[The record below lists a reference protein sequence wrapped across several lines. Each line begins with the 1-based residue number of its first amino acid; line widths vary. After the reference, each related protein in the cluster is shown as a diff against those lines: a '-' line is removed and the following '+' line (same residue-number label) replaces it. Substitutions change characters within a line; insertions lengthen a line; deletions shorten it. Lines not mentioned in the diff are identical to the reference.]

1 MIDPGKAVKQSTE
14 KPAPPV
20 AAAPKLLAGVIFGLA
35 FGFLL
40 QKGGVGKFNILIGQL
55 LLQDWTVAKIML
67 TAIVV
72 GMVGVFAL
80 HHFAKVNLH
89 IKPTRIGANIIG
101 GLLFGAG
108 FALMG
113 YCPGTAA
120 AALGQGSWDAL
131 LRHGWTSRGFVD
143 FRRVLRVAENDRGE
157 VGRPRQS
164 SSAGFA
170 ARPARSVRGDFC
182 GAAYRGIVRIG
193 KGVSPMTVRRTW

>member
-1 MIDPGKAVKQSTE
+1 MIDSGKTVRQPTAMI
-14 KPAPPV
+14 APPG
-20 AAAPKLLAGVIFGLA
+20 AAARKLMAGTVFGLA

-40 QKGGVGKFNILIGQL
+40 QKGGVGKFNVITGQL
-55 LLQDWTVAKIML
+55 LLQDWTVVKIML

-72 GMVGVFAL
+72 GMVGIFTL

-101 GLLFGAG
+101 GLVFGAG

-131 LRHGWTSRGFVD
+131 FGMTGLIAGSWIFAELSGMLNKTVEKWGELGKLTLPDMLHIPRGAFVVS
-143 FRRVLRVAENDRGE
+143 FALLLTAILLLLQRNF
-157 VGRPRQS
+157 PR
-164 SSAGFA
+164 
-170 ARPARSVRGDFC
+170 
-182 GAAYRGIVRIG
+182 
-193 KGVSPMTVRRTW
+193 

>member
-1 MIDPGKAVKQSTE
+1 MIDPGKAVQQSTE
-14 KPAPPV
+14 KSAPPV
-20 AAAPKLLAGVIFGLA
+20 AAASKLLAGAIFGFA

-40 QKGGVGKFNILIGQL
+40 QKGDVGKYNVLIGQL
-55 LLQDWTVAKIML
+55 LLQDFTVAKVML

-72 GMVGVFAL
+72 GMIGVFAL
-80 HHFAKVNLH
+80 HHFAHVNLH

-131 LRHGWTSRGFVD
+131 FGMAGLIAGSWIFAELSGWTKRTIEKWGDLGKVLLPDLLHLPRGVFV
-143 FRRVLRVAENDRGE
+143 V
-157 VGRPRQS
+157 
-164 SSAGFA
+164 GFA
-170 ARPARSVRGDFC
+170 VTLTAI
-182 GAAYRGIVRIG
+182 IVLLERFTI
-193 KGVSPMTVRRTW
+193 R

>member
-1 MIDPGKAVKQSTE
+1 MIPAKQLNNPQKSPRRRWPQRPSCWPG
-14 KPAPPV
+14 
-20 AAAPKLLAGVIFGLA
+20 LIFGLA

-72 GMVGVFAL
+72 GMIGVFTL

-89 IKPTRIGANIIG
+89 IKPTRIGSNIIG

-131 LRHGWTSRGFVD
+131 FGMAGLIAGSWMFAEFSASLQKTVEKWGDLGKVLLPDLLHLPRGVFV
-143 FRRVLRVAENDRGE
+143 VI
-157 VGRPRQS
+157 
-164 SSAGFA
+164 FA
-170 ARPARSVRGDFC
+170 ALLTVGLFVLER
-182 GAAYRGIVRIG
+182 
-193 KGVSPMTVRRTW
+193 VSSR

>member
-1 MIDPGKAVKQSTE
+1 MIDPGKAVKQSTD
-14 KPAPPV
+14 KSAQPV
-20 AAAPKLLAGVIFGLA
+20 AAAPKLLTGVVFGLA

-40 QKGGVGKFNILIGQL
+40 QKGGVGKFNVLIGQL
-55 LLQDWTVAKIML
+55 LLEDFTVAKIML

-72 GMVGVFAL
+72 GMIGVFTL

-108 FALMG
+108 FALIG

-131 LRHGWTSRGFVD
+131 FGMAGLVAGSWIFAEFSASLKKTLEKWGELGKVLLPDLLHVPRGVFVVI
-143 FRRVLRVAENDRGE
+143 FAVLIALGLFALESAF
-157 VGRPRQS
+157 PR
-164 SSAGFA
+164 
-170 ARPARSVRGDFC
+170 
-182 GAAYRGIVRIG
+182 
-193 KGVSPMTVRRTW
+193 

>member
-14 KPAPPV
+14 KPAPSV

-40 QKGGVGKFNILIGQL
+40 QKGGVGKFHILIGQL
-55 LLQDWTVAKIML
+55 LLQDFTVAKVML

-72 GMVGVFAL
+72 GMIGVFTL
-80 HHFAKVNLH
+80 HHFAQVNLH

-101 GLLFGAG
+101 GLVFGAG

-131 LRHGWTSRGFVD
+131 FGMTGLVAGSWIFAELSGWTKRTIEKWGDLGKVLLPD
-143 FRRVLRVAENDRGE
+143 LLRVPRG
-157 VGRPRQS
+157 VFVV
-164 SSAGFA
+164 GFA
-170 ARPARSVRGDFC
+170 VVLTTLLVLLQRFTTR
-182 GAAYRGIVRIG
+182 
-193 KGVSPMTVRRTW
+193 

>member
-1 MIDPGKAVKQSTE
+1 MIDPGKAVKQSTK

-20 AAAPKLLAGVIFGLA
+20 AAVPKLITGALSGFV

-40 QKGGVGKFNILIGQL
+40 QKGGVGKFNVLIGQL

-72 GMVGVFAL
+72 GMIGVFPL

-101 GLLFGAG
+101 GLIFGAG
-108 FALMG
+108 FALLG

-131 LRHGWTSRGFVD
+131 FGMAGLIAGSWMFAELSGWTKRTIEKWGDLGKVLLPDLLPVPRGVFV
-143 FRRVLRVAENDRGE
+143 V
-157 VGRPRQS
+157 
-164 SSAGFA
+164 GFA
-170 ARPARSVRGDFC
+170 LVLTAILMLLRQFATS
-182 GAAYRGIVRIG
+182 
-193 KGVSPMTVRRTW
+193 

>member
-20 AAAPKLLAGVIFGLA
+20 VAAPKLLAGVVFGLA

-72 GMVGVFAL
+72 GMVGVFTL

-89 IKPTRIGANIIG
+89 LKPTRIASNIIG

-131 LRHGWTSRGFVD
+131 FGMVGLVAGSWVYAEFSASLKKTVDKWGDLGKVLLPDLLHVPRGVFVVI
-143 FRRVLRVAENDRGE
+143 FAVLLT
-157 VGRPRQS
+157 VGLFALERAFPR
-164 SSAGFA
+164 
-170 ARPARSVRGDFC
+170 
-182 GAAYRGIVRIG
+182 
-193 KGVSPMTVRRTW
+193 

>member
-20 AAAPKLLAGVIFGLA
+20 AAAPKLIAGVIFGLA

-40 QKGGVGKFNILIGQL
+40 QKGGVGKFNVLIGQL

-67 TAIVV
+67 SAIVV
-72 GMVGVFAL
+72 GMVGIFAL

-89 IKPTRIGANIIG
+89 IKPTRIGSNIIG

-108 FALMG
+108 FALIG

-131 LRHGWTSRGFVD
+131 FGMAGLVAGSWIFAEFSAHLKRTVEKWGDLGKVLLPDLLHMSRGVFVAV
-143 FRRVLRVAENDRGE
+143 FAVALTALLVLLERLTTR
-157 VGRPRQS
+157 
-164 SSAGFA
+164 
-170 ARPARSVRGDFC
+170 
-182 GAAYRGIVRIG
+182 
-193 KGVSPMTVRRTW
+193 

>member
-1 MIDPGKAVKQSTE
+1 MIDPGKAVEQSQDE
-14 KPAPPV
+14 SPPPV
-20 AAAPKLLAGVIFGLA
+20 AAAGSLAGGIVFGTA

-40 QKGGVGKFNILIGQL
+40 QKGGVGKFHVLIGQL
-55 LLQDWTVAKIML
+55 LLKDWTVAKIML

-89 IKPTRIGANIIG
+89 IKPTRVASNIIG

-108 FALMG
+108 FALIG

-131 LRHGWTSRGFVD
+131 FGMAGLVAGSWIFAEFSGSLKASLQKWGDLGKVLLPDVVGVPRGVFV
-143 FRRVLRVAENDRGE
+143 VC
-157 VGRPRQS
+157 
-164 SSAGFA
+164 FA
-170 ARPARSVRGDFC
+170 AFLALGLFVLERAFPQ
-182 GAAYRGIVRIG
+182 
-193 KGVSPMTVRRTW
+193 

>member
-1 MIDPGKAVKQSTE
+1 MIDPGQAVKQSTE

-20 AAAPKLLAGVIFGLA
+20 AAAPKLLAGVVFGLA

-55 LLQDWTVAKIML
+55 LLQDFTVAKVML

-72 GMVGVFAL
+72 GMIGVFTL

-89 IKPTRIGANIIG
+89 IKPTRIGSNIIG

-108 FALMG
+108 FALIG

-131 LRHGWTSRGFVD
+131 FGMAGLIAGSWIFAELSAHLNRTVD
-143 FRRVLRVAENDRGE
+143 KW
-157 VGRPRQS
+157 
-164 SSAGFA
+164 
-170 ARPARSVRGDFC
+170 GDF
-182 GAAYRGIVRIG
+182 GKVLLPDLLHIPRGVFVVIFAVLL
-193 KGVSPMTVRRTW
+193 TVGLIALERVFSR

>member
-1 MIDPGKAVKQSTE
+1 MTDPGKAVKQSTE
-14 KPAPPV
+14 RPAPPV

-40 QKGGVGKFNILIGQL
+40 QKGGAGKFNILIGQL

-67 TAIVV
+67 TAILV
-72 GMVGVFAL
+72 GMIGVFTL

-89 IKPTRIGANIIG
+89 LKPTKIGSNIIG

-108 FALMG
+108 FALIG

-131 LRHGWTSRGFVD
+131 FGMAGLIAGSWVFAELSGWTKQTIENWGDLGKVSLPDLLHLPRGVVVVALAVTLTAIL
-143 FRRVLRVAENDRGE
+143 VLLERFTTR
-157 VGRPRQS
+157 
-164 SSAGFA
+164 
-170 ARPARSVRGDFC
+170 
-182 GAAYRGIVRIG
+182 
-193 KGVSPMTVRRTW
+193 